1 MNRIVNARF
10 LLRFAAAFVILSM
23 GFFFLPNSWVRG
35 IIPLVTAPI
44 DRVFPEYEFNTG
56 LGEEGTTIFMQVEA
70 QKKLVNNPGKA
81 AVIKFGTQIDVG
93 LIYSI
98 PLIFFPLLFAWPEIT
113 LLYRLKAALVLLP
126 LIVILAMIDTS
137 STLIY
142 LMEKQFHEDTIGY
155 HVRYFFSRTM
165 SRGGRQFLGLL
176 LFGAAVAPFYL
187 KKPVSGAGPVPGR
200 NAPCPCGSG
209 RKYKNCCMS

>member
-1 MNRIVNARF
+1 M
-10 LLRFAAAFVILSM
+10 
-23 GFFFLPNSWVRG
+23 
-35 IIPLVTAPI
+35 
-44 DRVFPEYEFNTG
+44 FPEYEFNTG

-70 QKKLVNNPGKA
+70 QKKLLNEPGKA

-98 PLIFFPLLFAWPEIT
+98 PLIFFPLLFAWPGLT
-113 LLYRLKAALVLLP
+113 PRYRLKAAIIILP
-126 LIVILAMIDTS
+126 VIFLLAMIDAS

-142 LMEKQFHEDTIGY
+142 LMEKKFHDDTLGY
-155 HVRYFFSRTM
+155 EVRYHFSRVM

-187 KKPVSGAGPVPGR
+187 KKPATAIGPAPGR

-209 RKYKNCCMS
+209 KKYKNCCMP

>member
-23 GFFFLPNSWVRG
+23 GFYFLPNSWVRG
-35 IIPLVTAPI
+35 IVPLVTAPI
-44 DRVFPEYEFNTG
+44 HWVFPEYEFDTG
-56 LGEEGTTIFMQVEA
+56 LGEEGTTIFMKVKA
-70 QKKLVNNPGKA
+70 QKKLVNEPGKA

-98 PLIFFPLLFAWPEIT
+98 PLIFFPLLFAWPGLT
-113 LLYRLKAALVLLP
+113 PRYRLKGALILFPVI
-126 LIVILAMIDTS
+126 IVLAMIDAS

-142 LMEKQFHEDTIGY
+142 LMEKKFHDDTLGY
-155 HVRYFFSRTM
+155 QVRYHFSRVM
-165 SRGGRQFLGLL
+165 SRGGRQFFGLL
-176 LFGAAVAPFYL
+176 LFGVAVAPFYL
-187 KKPVSGAGPVPGR
+187 KKPVSGAGPAPGR

-209 RKYKNCCMS
+209 KKYKNCCIY